1 MKDEYV
7 MMESIFN
14 ENKDVYLEEKVFNFN
29 TLKNSIF
36 KKMGFEN
43 FPDDEVKWKEF
54 KNDINNTDALSKLSN
69 FITEKTRAK
78 NQEELDG
85 WIAEKQKKF
94 NFNIEKTAL
103 TSLTSLA
110 TWVSKNLD
118 LFKNLIFT
126 KPISETYNNEKGV
139 INEMTANGIAMT
151 IPISYVIFVL
161 MMIFMEGVIEKF
173 KKKK

>member
-1 MKDEYV
+1 MMNMKDEYV

-29 TLKNSIF
+29 TLKNSIL

-43 FPDDEVKWKEF
+43 FPDDEAKWKEF
-54 KNDINNTDALSKLSN
+54 KKNDKDALSKLSN
-69 FITEKTRAK
+69 FITEKTGVK

-85 WIAEKQKKF
+85 WIAEKQKK
-94 NFNIEKTAL
+94 FNIEKTAL